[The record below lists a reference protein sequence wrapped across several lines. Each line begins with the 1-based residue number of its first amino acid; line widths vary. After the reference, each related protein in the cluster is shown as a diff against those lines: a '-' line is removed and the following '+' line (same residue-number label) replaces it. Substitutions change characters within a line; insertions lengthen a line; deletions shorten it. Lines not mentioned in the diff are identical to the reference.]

1 MERLIS
7 ILKSAFRV
15 VQDIAVR
22 VWQILLSILRV
33 PLRHPV
39 KAFLVIITAIAVYAT
54 LPPAGSILILHRND
68 KHLEASDRLMRRGLA
83 EANARNFATN
93 HVRKLIDKDYV
104 PSSDLTEK
112 FGIDRIQ
119 DVLEASLTA
128 EKKEGFLRGSLGVD
142 ITALIQSYV
151 DSYFAT
157 PSTILIVDEYIEETD
172 ADPNQA
178 PTVVITANRV
188 TTRELGGLGLSESD
202 LISRI
207 ANFFI
212 VFFYD
217 IERSCEVEFCA
228 QHFPSSVQE
237 IERVSQIISAL
248 SQEKILGICNGIDE
262 ELQCIR
268 QIRSELN
275 SIDGDFLVRDVLLLL
290 TEFANLKL
298 AIAQSRAAVEIGDT
312 LDRIHRQLIRVKS
325 IPQFAEISQSEESLQ
340 HFLTSI
346 GKDDLELSN
355 AFLTTAEHYQTGRLA
370 VQSGKPLE
378 ALASFRKVESPPSWF
393 QGYLS
398 GVTLVH
404 SFDPKTTEI
413 SVSLAFID
421 ELLTSDFDAEYI
433 KMGLAGILYRQLV
446 EARKSDLTPSQL
458 EALTP
463 KITGTWSDAVSLTS
477 SLADRLGAQIE
488 QARALHALSGG
499 QEQRTRDLI
508 AELESEERS
517 ASFRN
522 AYMSA
527 AMFTSIL
534 GWTERTKELLEA
546 AFAMYPRNICAYQQ
560 QPDFAVFKLKL
571 GVQHDEWISKQR
583 ELYGPPC

>member
-1 MERLIS
+1 MERT
-7 ILKSAFRV
+7 ILKSAFKFG
-15 VQDIAVR
+15 QDIAAR
-22 VWQILLSILRV
+22 VWQTLLSILQV
-33 PLRHPV
+33 PIRNPV
-39 KAFLVIITAIAVYAT
+39 KSFLVVTTAIAVYAT
-54 LPPAGSILILHRND
+54 LPPAGAILILHRND
-68 KHLEASDRLMRRGLA
+68 EHLVAADRLMRRGLA

-93 HVRKLIDKDYV
+93 HVRKLIDKDFV

-157 PSTILIVDEYIEETD
+157 PSTILIVDEYIEKPG
-172 ADPNQA
+172 AGPNQT

-188 TTRELGGLGLSESD
+188 TTRELGEDGLSESD

-207 ANFFI
+207 ANFMI

-217 IERSCEVEFCA
+217 LERSCEVEFCA
-228 QHFPSSVQE
+228 QHFPNSVE
-237 IERVSQIISAL
+237 DIERVSQIISAL
-248 SQEKILGICNGIDE
+248 SQEKVLGICNGVDE

-275 SIDGDFLVRDVLLLL
+275 SMDGDFLVRDILLLL

-298 AIAQSRAAVEIGDT
+298 AIAQSRATVEIGDT

-346 GKDDLELSN
+346 GKDDLELSS
-355 AFLTTAEHYQTGRLA
+355 AFLATAEHYQTGRLA

-378 ALASFRKVESPPSWF
+378 ALTSFRKVTSPPSWF

-404 SFDPKTTEI
+404 SFDPKKMEI
-413 SVSLAFID
+413 SASLAFID
-421 ELLTSDFDAEYI
+421 ELLASDFDAEYI
-433 KMGLAGILYRQLV
+433 RLGLAGILYRQLV
-446 EARKSDLTPSQL
+446 EARRSDLTPSQL
-458 EALTP
+458 ATLTP
-463 KITGTWSDAVSLTS
+463 QITKIWSGAVSLTS

-488 QARALHALSGG
+488 QARALHAVSGG
-499 QEQRTRDLI
+499 QEQRIKDLI

-517 ASFRN
+517 ESFRN

-527 AMFTSIL
+527 AMFTSVL
-534 GWTERTKELLEA
+534 GWTERTKELLET
-546 AFAMYPRNICAYQQ
+546 AFDLYPRNICAYQQ
-560 QPDFAVFKLKL
+560 QPDFVVFKLKL
-571 GVQHDEWISKQR
+571 GVQHDEWMSKQR
-583 ELYGPPC
+583 ELHGPPC